1 MTNRRVL
8 RHAEASLVRSC
19 VILSSPETA
28 DPLSLRDIPLTGG
41 HPARL
46 LWHCQRSPSS
56 QIKVRQG
63 RCTDISR
70 WGKAGRE
77 KKPKRKSRSFDL
89 LFFLALLVGLE
100 PTTYGL
106 TVRRSTD

>member
-41 HPARL
+41 HPPRF

-77 KKPKRKSRSFDL
+77 KKAKRKSRSFDL

>member
-8 RHAEASLVRSC
+8 RQLGRSLVRSC

-41 HPARL
+41 HPPRFL
-46 LWHCQRSPSS
+46 CHWQRSAPS

-63 RCTDISR
+63 GCADISR

-77 KKPKRKSRSFDL
+77 K
-89 LFFLALLVGLE
+89 
-100 PTTYGL
+100 
-106 TVRRSTD
+106 

>member
-8 RHAEASLVRSC
+8 RQLGRSLVRSC

-41 HPARL
+41 HPPPL
-46 LWHCQRSPSS
+46 LRHWRRSASS

-63 RCTDISR
+63 GRTDVG
-70 WGKAGRE
+70 WWF
-77 KKPKRKSRSFDL
+77 KSNK
-89 LFFLALLVGLE
+89 
-100 PTTYGL
+100 
-106 TVRRSTD
+106 

>member
-8 RHAEASLVRSC
+8 RHAEAYLVRSC

-41 HPARL
+41 HPPPL
-46 LWHCQRSPSS
+46 LRHWRRSAPS
-56 QIKVRQG
+56 QINSPQSG
-63 RCTDISR
+63 RTDISR

-77 KKPKRKSRSFDL
+77 KKAKRKSRSFDL